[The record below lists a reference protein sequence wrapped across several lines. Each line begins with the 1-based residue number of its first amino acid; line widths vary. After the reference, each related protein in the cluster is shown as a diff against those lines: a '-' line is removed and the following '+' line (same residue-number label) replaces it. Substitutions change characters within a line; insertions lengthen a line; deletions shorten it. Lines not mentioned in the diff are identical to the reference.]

1 MFLAKCNRKS
11 NGNPGAIL
19 ERVRLLRRRELLGVC
34 AGSMKTFGE
43 GIVYFGKESLAIKT
57 PA

>member
-11 NGNPGAIL
+11 NGNLRAIL
-19 ERVRLLRRRELLGVC
+19 DRVWLLRRRELLGAH
-34 AGSMKTFGE
+34 AGSMKTFHKE
-43 GIVYFGKESLAIKT
+43 IVYFGKESWAIKF